1 MTPEI
6 KDPATSPSEF
16 ADKAFGVEPYDYQ
29 RDFLDSS
36 SQRKAAI
43 CARQVG
49 KSEMCAI
56 NAIYKAIQP
65 SEANTVLIVAPTQ
78 RQSSELFRRVR
89 DLIRRATNRIVG
101 FDPKIDRETQTQI
114 EFEDGSRI
122 ICLPAGTD
130 GANIRGYSADMVIA
144 DEAAFM
150 PDDIFSSVILP
161 MLATTDGT
169 LALASTPFGRSGF
182 LYDEAYLDESG
193 RWDVVQVSAKESPNV
208 PNEFVEEQRETLTDD
223 EFKQEILGEFVESGE
238 KYLPTDTVM
247 PCVRDDDPAER
258 AALNAETAYLGV
270 DVARA
275 GDDRTVYIVMDEAG
289 DVVRVES
296 EETSKMTGVVG
307 RIKRLDSEYDFAR
320 VNIDENAVGGGVVDF
335 AEHDLGG
342 KINPVAFTNES
353 KQEMYQALKRCL
365 EDKELSLPDHGRLVH
380 ELTALEYD
388 FTPTGKLKVEH
399 PPGGHDDFAD
409 AVALANLA
417 RVKTTTSG
425 LRRRTS
431 TGPTKGSMK

>member
-1 MTPEI
+1 MPRSVRIAEI
-6 KDPATSPSEF
+6 FNRDLFGYQQDIADDPNSDVVVTCGRQVGKTETAGAIA
-16 ADKAFGVEPYDYQ
+16 ADAALFKPGEDVMVAARWQETADETMRRMVEHFDRANKPREAFGVEKDNE
-29 RDFLDSS
+29 REWVF
-36 SQRKAAI
+36 
-43 CARQVG
+43 
-49 KSEMCAI
+49 
-56 NAIYKAIQP
+56 
-65 SEANTVLIVAPTQ
+65 
-78 RQSSELFRRVR
+78 
-89 DLIRRATNRIVG
+89 TN
-101 FDPKIDRETQTQI
+101 
-114 EFEDGSRI
+114 GSRVYSRN
-122 ICLPAGTD
+122 LESASGLDVGDTE
-130 GANIRGYSADMVIA
+130 RGKVPKTVIVDESAMLNDAVFEEVIN
-144 DEAAFM
+144 
-150 PDDIFSSVILP
+150 P
-161 MLATTDGT
+161 MFATFGGSHE
-169 LALASTPFGRSGF
+169 LYLLSTPRGKTG
-182 LYDEAYLDESG
+182 YHYEKHKLDDD
-193 RWDVVQVSAKESPNV
+193 WNAHHV
-208 PNEFVEEQRETLTDD
+208 PTAANPLVDD
-223 EFKQEILGEFVESGE
+223 EWLEKKRQEVDKLTWRQEYLGEFVEAGDD
-238 KYLPTDTVM
+238 KYLPNELVM
-247 PCVRDDDPAER
+247 PCVRDDDPNER
-258 AALNAETAYLGV
+258 AALNAETTYLGV

-342 KINPVAFTNES
+342 KINPVAFSNES

-417 RVKTTTSG
+417 RVKTNTSG
-425 LRRRTS
+425 LRRTTS
-431 TGPTKGSMK
+431 TGPTKGSMR

>member
-1 MTPEI
+1 MISENQFVNELLPI
-6 KDPATSPSEF
+6 DPYP
-16 ADKAFGVEPYDYQ
+16 YQ
-29 RDFLDSS
+29 REFIMSEAN
-36 SQRKAAI
+36 RRAAI

-49 KSEMCAI
+49 KTEMCAAD
-56 NAIYKAIQP
+56 AIYHAYDESDSTI
-65 SEANTVLIVAPTQ
+65 LIVAPTQ
-78 RQSSELFRRVR
+78 RQSSEMFRRVGEQLR
-89 DLIRRATNRIVG
+89 GIENKNERFDLDIT
-101 FDPKIDRETQTQI
+101 RETQTQI
-114 EFEDGSRI
+114 EFGNNSRI
-122 ICLPAGTD
+122 VCLPSGTD
-130 GANIRGYSADMVIA
+130 GSNIRGYSADMVIA
-144 DEAAFM
+144 DEAAFI
-150 PDDIFSSVILP
+150 PDEIFTSVILP
-161 MLATTDGT
+161 MLATTEGT
-169 LALASTPFGRSGF
+169 LALASTPFGKSGF
-182 LYDEAYLDESG
+182 LYDEAWLNRDDD
-193 RWDVVQVSAKESPNV
+193 RWHVVHISAKESPNV
-208 PNEFVEEQRETLTDD
+208 PDSFVEEQRGTLTDT
-223 EFKQEILGEFVESGE
+223 EFRQEILGEFVESGE
-238 KYLPTDTVM
+238 KYLPTDIVM
-247 PCVRDDDPAER
+247 PCVRDDDPNER
-258 AALNAETAYLGV
+258 AALNAETTYLGV

-342 KINPVAFTNES
+342 KINPVAFSNES

-431 TGPTKGSMK
+431 TGPTKGSMR